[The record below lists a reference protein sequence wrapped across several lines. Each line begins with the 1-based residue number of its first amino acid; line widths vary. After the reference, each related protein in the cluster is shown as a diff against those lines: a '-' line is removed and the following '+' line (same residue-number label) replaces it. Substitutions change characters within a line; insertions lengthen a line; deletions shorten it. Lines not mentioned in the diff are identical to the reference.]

1 MLTKCYFYAKQSQLR
16 WLKVIDHDLNDLYP
30 DYFDRS
36 ISDINKEKL
45 AEHCHCHH
53 SREGSINISVDL
65 RFLRTHPWLG
75 HGHIIHWRG
84 LTGWILNLGEVSLT
98 PFHFTV
104 PCGTLFSSDRHSH
117 LEQIKLMC

>member
-45 AEHCHCHH
+45 TNVFKAKYLGMVLDERLTFKFHIRHLARAANNRTRQNRREHY
-53 SREGSINISVDL
+53 RLVQA
-65 RFLRTHPWLG
+65 TK
-75 HGHIIHWRG
+75 
-84 LTGWILNLGEVSLT
+84 V
-98 PFHFTV
+98 
-104 PCGTLFSSDRHSH
+104 
-117 LEQIKLMC
+117 